1 MTRMTVRDVRLHWAK
16 AEKALA
22 EGEEIVVTR
31 DSKPVARLLP
41 FVGRPKARR
50 KPFDPKAHMRW
61 LNKLWKGGRGHRLG
75 RRRPAFLEGG
85 EVRGFRPVQIY
96 APGPFLKYVLE

>member
-1 MTRMTVRDVRLHWAK
+1 MTRMTVRDVRLHWPK

-41 FVGRPKARR
+41 FVEQPKARR
-50 KPFDPKAHMRW
+50 KRFDPESHMRW
-61 LNKLWKGGRGHRLG
+61 LNKLWKGRS
-75 RRRPAFLEGG
+75 F
-85 EVRGFRPVQIY
+85 
-96 APGPFLKYVLE
+96 GPSTDELLAQDRADD

>member
-1 MTRMTVRDVRLHWAK
+1 MTRMTVRDVRLHWPK

-41 FVGRPKARR
+41 FAGEPPARR
-50 KPFDPKAHMRW
+50 KPFDPKTHLSW
-61 LNKLWKGGRGHRLG
+61 LDKLWKGR
-75 RRRPAFLEGG
+75 AF
-85 EVRGFRPVQIY
+85 
-96 APGPFLKYVLE
+96 GPSTDELLAKDRADD

>member
-1 MTRMTVRDVRLHWAK
+1 MTRMTVRDVRLHWPR

-41 FVGRPKARR
+41 IVASTPARR
-50 KPFDPKAHMRW
+50 PRFDPNKHIAGLKRLWVKPPKGPSTDTW
-61 LNKLWKGGRGHRLG
+61 LTRDR
-75 RRRPAFLEGG
+75 E
-85 EVRGFRPVQIY
+85 E
-96 APGPFLKYVLE
+96 